1 MKLEAFNGSP
11 VMSSDIEK
19 KEALPYARTPER
31 EEYGH
36 KGELS
41 VEETKE
47 VIREIISDRAAPG
60 DTPRGD
66 FQVLMGDFIDYT
78 DDGELIVKY
87 PVKEWQ
93 CNGLDVMQGGVMGYI
108 ADATFGPLGYAIFSR
123 TSAVTIDMTTNFL
136 RGVNITVAYLIAK
149 TRVLTKGRNIAHM
162 ECKLYNPEGKL
173 VMHSTAN
180 MMKISK

>member
-1 MKLEAFNGSP
+1 MI

-19 KEALPYARTPER
+19 NGSLYAKTSEM
-31 EEYGH
+31 GDLSH

-47 VIREIISDRAAPG
+47 IIREIISDRAAPG
-60 DTPRGD
+60 DKPRGD
-66 FQVLMGDFIDYT
+66 FQVLTGDFIDYT

-93 CNGLDVMQGGVMGYI
+93 CNGLGVMQGGVMGYI
-108 ADATFGPLGYAIFSR
+108 ADATFGPLGHAIFGR
-123 TSAVTIDMTTNFL
+123 AHVATIDTTTNFL
-136 RGVNITVAYLIAK
+136 RGVNITVPYLIAK
-149 TRVLTKGRNIAHM
+149 TRVLTKGKNIIHM

-173 VMHSTAN
+173 VMNATTN
-180 MMKISK
+180 MMKTGK

>member
-1 MKLEAFNGSP
+1 MKVEAFNDSS
-11 VMSSDIEK
+11 VMSPDIEK
-19 KEALPYARTPER
+19 KGSQPYAGIPGNS
-31 EEYGH
+31 EYSH

-47 VIREIISDRAAPG
+47 IIREIISDRAAPG

-108 ADATFGPLGYAIFSR
+108 ADATFGPLGHAIFNR
-123 TSAVTIDMTTNFL
+123 TPAVTIDMTTNFL
-136 RGVNITVAYLIAK
+136 RGVNITVPYLIAK

-162 ECKLYNPEGKL
+162 ECRLYNPEGKL
-173 VMHSTAN
+173 VMNATAN
-180 MMKISK
+180 MMKVSK